1 MTVLDCFKQ
10 ASRRLLAQDQNSLF
24 TGSDPFQIKMQTII
38 TEAALDLAQHHDWMA
53 LTKQCTLT
61 TDGSTADF
69 DLPAD
74 YGRMLVK
81 ADVHSS
87 IWSVNYQAVRD
98 LDEWTQLQRF
108 MPSTIPGYWVIYG
121 GQMHLMPVPRV
132 DENPCF
138 WYVSNNLVK
147 GADGTQKPLFTT
159 DADTFLLDEQLLT
172 LAMIWRWKQAEGLD
186 YQEDMQNYE
195 IRLSQVATKDHG
207 SLPIRSNRRGIN
219 RLGIWAI
226 AR

>member
-24 TGSDPFQIKMQTII
+24 TGTDAFQIKMQAII
-38 TEAALDLAQHHDWMA
+38 SEAILDIAQQHDWLA

-61 TDGSTADF
+61 TDGQTADF

-81 ADVHSS
+81 SDVHSS
-87 IWSVNYQAVRD
+87 IWSVNYQAAKD

-108 MPSTIPGYWVIYG
+108 MPSTIPGYWIIYG
-121 GQMHLMPVPRV
+121 GQMHLMPAPRIN
-132 DENPCF
+132 ENPCF
-138 WYVSNNLVK
+138 WYIASNLVR
-147 GADGTQKPLFTT
+147 GDDGTLKPQFTT
-159 DADTFLLDEQLLT
+159 DSDAFLLDEQLLV

-186 YQEDMQNYE
+186 YAEDMQNYE
-195 IRLSQVATKDHG
+195 VRLSQIATKDHG
-207 SLPIRSNRRGIN
+207 SKPIRSSRNGLS
-219 RLGIWAI
+219 RLGIWAL

>member
-24 TGSDPFQIKMQTII
+24 TGSDPFQIKMQAII
-38 TEAALDLAQHHDWMA
+38 SEAILDMAQQHDWLA
-53 LTKQCTLT
+53 LTNLCTLT
-61 TDGSTADF
+61 TDGSTSDF

-74 YGRMLVK
+74 YDRMLVK

-87 IWSVNYQAVRD
+87 IWSDNYNAVED

-108 MPSTIPGYWVIYG
+108 MPSTVPGYWIIYG
-121 GQMHLMPVPRV
+121 GKFHLIPTPREN
-132 DENPCF
+132 ENPCF
-138 WYVSNNLVK
+138 WYISNNLVK
-147 GADGTQKPLFTT
+147 DADGTLKPLFTA

-186 YQEDMQNYE
+186 YAEDMQNYE
-195 IRLSQVATKDHG
+195 VRLSRIAAKDHG
-207 SLPIRSNRRGIN
+207 SKPIRSNRRGMN
-219 RLGIWAI
+219 RLGIWGL
-226 AR
+226 RR

>member
-24 TGSDPFQIKMQTII
+24 TGMDAFNIKMQAII
-38 TEAALDLAQHHDWMA
+38 SEAILDIAQQHDWLA

-61 TDGSTADF
+61 TDGQTADF

-81 ADVHSS
+81 SDVHSS
-87 IWSVNYQAVRD
+87 IWSVNYQAAKD

-108 MPSTIPGYWVIYG
+108 MPSTIPGYWIIYG
-121 GQMHLMPVPRV
+121 AQMHLMPAPRIN
-132 DENPCF
+132 ENPCF
-138 WYVSNNLVK
+138 WYIASNLVR
-147 GADGTQKPLFTT
+147 GDDGTLKPQFTT
-159 DADTFLLDEQLLT
+159 DSDAFLLDEQLLV

-186 YQEDMQNYE
+186 YAEDMQNYE
-195 IRLSQVATKDHG
+195 ARLSQLAAKDHG
-207 SLPIRSNRRGIN
+207 SKPIRSSRNGLN
-219 RLGIWAI
+219 RLGIWAL